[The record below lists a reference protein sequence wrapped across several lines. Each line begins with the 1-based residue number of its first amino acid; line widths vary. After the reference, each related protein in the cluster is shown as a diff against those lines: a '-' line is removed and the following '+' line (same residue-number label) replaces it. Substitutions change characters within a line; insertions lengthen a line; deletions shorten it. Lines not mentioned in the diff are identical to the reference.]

1 MIHCY
6 NCGADMPDNML
17 YCTTCGKKLDVPEM
31 ETQVLPQAAAPTVR
45 SVPTP
50 ATRPMGQNADTAY
63 QPVYQKKR
71 GGALKAV
78 ILAVIGVLVAGVIV
92 VVAAVLF
99 VTMSKRSSVTVN
111 TNFNA
116 TVNRASNIAATNV
129 NAMSD
134 DTNAIIDN
142 AMKELQ
148 KAANDALAAANKASN
163 IAIPSSGKTLDG
175 KTTRIEF
182 RPGAVSSSAV
192 GTVGEA
198 ATFVLRA
205 KAGQTLSA
213 RLTSPNACI
222 KFEDGDSTS
231 MTSETDSGDNYLTVT
246 NTCGKPTSM
255 VLSVTIK

>member
-17 YCTTCGKKLDVPEM
+17 YCTQCGRKLDVPEM
-31 ETQVLPQAAAPTVR
+31 ETRVLPEAAAPTVR
-45 SVPTP
+45 SASTPT
-50 ATRPMGQNADTAY
+50 TRPLAQNAETAY

-71 GGALKAV
+71 GGALKSIV
-78 ILAVIGVLVAGVIV
+78 LAVIGVLLAGVIV

-99 VTMSKRSSVTVN
+99 VMFSKRSSVTVN

-116 TVNRASNIAATNV
+116 SINRSSNIAATNV

-134 DTNAIIDN
+134 DANAIIDN

-163 IAIPSSGKTLDG
+163 IQVPTGKALDG

-182 RPGAVSSSAV
+182 RPGAVSATAV
-192 GTVGEA
+192 GTVDEE

-205 KAGQTLSA
+205 KSGQTLSA

-231 MTSETDSGDNYLTVT
+231 MTSETDSGDNYITVT

-255 VLSVTIK
+255 VLSVTVK